1 MYPSQEEANKYK
13 GKRAEA
19 PHYSRL
25 LLVDEKS
32 GSTNAG
38 KGKVLDEGDMEGTY
52 SSDEENGME
61 VDRVEPDNPVS
72 NIVTISDVNEGI
84 SAQTFRM
91 MTADVFSNSNARPL
105 VILRARG
112 LIWVRFVD
120 VTSGRRGFGALGAVW
135 RNLRVEFQPNGE
147 FDETALY
154 TTDVW
159 LREEQ
164 DDDSP
169 APPYTPAPPAPAVTR
184 PPAQRPF
191 PVLSA
196 EPAAQSW
203 GGTLDVEWVVGSQ
216 NTVRPYRE
224 VSRAGGGKCCNRHD
238 IWCHDGSLDGR
249 LDRVVHPSIS
259 ASAWTTGTSSHGAE
273 CRRS

>member
-1 MYPSQEEANKYK
+1 MYPSQEETNKYK

-19 PHYSRL
+19 PHYLRL
-25 LLVDEKS
+25 PLVDEKG

-38 KGKVLDEGDMEGTY
+38 KGKMLDEGDMEGAY

-61 VDRVEPDNPVS
+61 VDRVEPDNPAS

-91 MTADVFSNSNARPL
+91 MTADAFSNSNTRPL
-105 VILRARG
+105 AILRARG
-112 LIWVRFVD
+112 LIWVRFAD
-120 VTSGRRGFGALGAVW
+120 VTTGRRGFGALGAVW
-135 RNLRVEFQPNGE
+135 RNLHVEFQPNGE
-147 FDETALY
+147 FDEAALY

-159 LREEQ
+159 LREEEQ

-169 APPYTPAPPAPAVTR
+169 APPYTPAPPVPAVMR

-196 EPAAQSW
+196 EPAAQNW
-203 GGTLDVEWVVGSQ
+203 GGTLDMEWEARTPLKGFAS
-216 NTVRPYRE
+216 VRLQLEYY
-224 VSRAGGGKCCNRHD
+224 
-238 IWCHDGSLDGR
+238 
-249 LDRVVHPSIS
+249 
-259 ASAWTTGTSSHGAE
+259 
-273 CRRS
+273 